1 MTASTPSGAHR
12 AKGWIVLPDPPLS
25 DPAAGILLRPWS
37 PSPEDAAALAAAWAD
52 PDLAAANRL
61 PADASLATAARWLR
75 GDAERRR
82 RGVELDLVV
91 GPLRGEAA
99 VLGEVGLRNFDRARG
114 RAELSWWTAPGHRDR
129 GVASAAAR
137 LLAEWARRPPLG
149 LVQVWCRID
158 PANER
163 SAGVAAAAGLVR
175 LGTASGLDV
184 WASATPPAP
193 TSAT

>member
-1 MTASTPSGAHR
+1 MTTTPSGAHSAEGR
-12 AKGWIVLPDPPLS
+12 LVLPDPPLA
-25 DPAAGILLRPWS
+25 DTAAGILLRAWS
-37 PSPEDAAALAAAWAD
+37 PSSEDAAALAAAWAD
-52 PDLAAANRL
+52 PEVAAANRV
-61 PADASLATAARWLR
+61 PADASLAAAARWLR

-99 VLGEVGLRNFDRARG
+99 VLGEVGLRNFNRARG
-114 RAELSWWTAPGHRDR
+114 RAELSWWTAPGHRGR
-129 GVASAAAR
+129 GVASAGAR
-137 LLAEWARRPPLG
+137 LLTEWARRPPLG

-158 PANER
+158 PANSQ

-175 LGTASGLDV
+175 LGTAAGVDV

-193 TSAT
+193 TSPA